1 MKVAIKKDL
10 GYDGMYLEDIAEPT
24 LEDNH
29 VKIKVKFTGICG
41 TDIHTYKGEYA
52 NAKLPLVL
60 GHEFSGEV
68 VEIGSKVTKVK
79 VGDRV
84 TSETTFTT
92 CGECIYCQSKD
103 YNLCPHRK
111 GLGTQINGSM
121 AEYVVSREESVHIL
135 PDNVS
140 YEAGALTEP
149 VACVVHAALEKTT
162 IDKNEV
168 VLVLG
173 PGPIGILLAQVV
185 KAQGSKVIMT
195 GITPDTKRLEFAKEI
210 GVDLTIDT
218 MKEDLKEILDRETDG
233 NGPDKIFD
241 CTGAVPAV
249 NQALPLIK
257 KKGTF
262 VQVGIFKDH
271 VTPID
276 TNAII
281 QREINY
287 VGCRSQKPSS
297 WPIALKLLS
306 DGSIN
311 TDKMITSK
319 FKLDEFQEAFK
330 AVMAGEDMKVLVE
343 S

>member
-10 GYDGMYLEDIAEPT
+10 GYDGMYLEDIAEPS
-24 LEDNH
+24 LENHH

-68 VEIGSKVTKVK
+68 VEIGSDVTKVK
-79 VGDRV
+79 IGDRV

-92 CGECIYCQSKD
+92 CGECIYCKSKD

-121 AEYVVSREESVHIL
+121 AEYVISREESIHIL

-162 IDKNEV
+162 IEKDDV

-185 KAQGSKVIMT
+185 KAQSAKVIMT
-195 GITPDTKRLEFAKEI
+195 GITPDAKRLEFAKEI

-218 MKEDLKEILDRETDG
+218 MQEDLKAILDRETDG

-241 CTGAVPAV
+241 CTGVVPAV
-249 NQALPLIK
+249 NQALPFIK

-306 DGSIN
+306 DGLIN
-311 TDKMITSK
+311 ADKMITSK
-319 FKLDEFQEAFK
+319 YKLDEFQEAFK

>member
-1 MKVAIKKDL
+1 MKAAIKKAQVFN
-10 GYDGMYLEDIAEPT
+10 GMNLEDVEIPEIKND
-24 LEDNH
+24 L

-68 VEIGSKVTKVK
+68 VEVGSNVTKVK

-92 CGECIYCQSKD
+92 CGECIYCHSKD
-103 YNLCPHRK
+103 YNLCSHRK
-111 GLGTQINGSM
+111 GIGTQANGSM
-121 AEYVVSREESVHIL
+121 AEYVVCREESVHIL

-140 YEAGALTEP
+140 FEAGALTEP
-149 VACVVHAALEKTT
+149 VACVVHAALEKTS
-162 IDKNEV
+162 IDANDV

-185 KAQGSKVIMT
+185 RAQGAKVIMT
-195 GITPDTKRLEFAKEI
+195 GITQDTDRLKFAKEI
-210 GVDLTIDT
+210 GVDITIDT
-218 MKEDLKEILDRETDG
+218 MKEDLKILLEHETNG
-233 NGPDKIFD
+233 YGPDKIFD
-241 CTGAVPAV
+241 CTGVVSAV

-262 VQVGIFKDH
+262 IQVGIFKDH

-281 QREINY
+281 QREVEYI
-287 VGCRSQKPSS
+287 GCRSQKPSS
-297 WPIALKLLS
+297 WPLALDLLS
-306 DGSIN
+306 NGDIDA
-311 TDKMITSK
+311 DKMITSK
-319 FKLDEFQEAFK
+319 YKLEDFQDAFL
-330 AVMAGEDMKVLVE
+330 AVMDGKDMKVLIE

>member
-1 MKVAIKKDL
+1 
-10 GYDGMYLEDIAEPT
+10 MYLEEIAEPT
-24 LEDNH
+24 LDTH
-29 VKIKVKFTGICG
+29 QVKIKVKFTGICG

-68 VEIGSKVTKVK
+68 VEIGSDVTKVK

-92 CGECIYCQSKD
+92 CGECIYCKSKD
-103 YNLCPHRK
+103 YNLCSNRK
-111 GLGTQINGSM
+111 GLGTQANGSL
-121 AEYVVSREESVHIL
+121 AEYVISREESVHLL

-149 VACVVHAALEKTT
+149 VACVVHAALEKTS
-162 IDKNEV
+162 IDKDDV

-185 KAQGSKVIMT
+185 KSQGAKVIMT
-195 GITPDTKRLEFAKEI
+195 GITPDENRLKFAKEI
-210 GVDLTIDT
+210 GVDLIIDT
-218 MKEDLKEILDRETDG
+218 MKEDLKVILDRETEG

-241 CTGAVPAV
+241 CTGVVPAV

-262 VQVGIFKDH
+262 VQVGLFKEH

-276 TNAII
+276 TNSII

-287 VGCRSQKPSS
+287 IGCRSQKPSS

-311 TDKMITSK
+311 ADKMITSK
-319 FKLDEFQEAFK
+319 YKLEDFQEAFE